1 MSKIKILIYTLEKY
15 NLQTRIVSFPDQENL
30 LKEVVVKLTLF
41 MNSNR
46 AFSRKLGQRLILAKK
61 GTLFEEKTKKVTT
74 NFITLYSNQF
84 LSVLD
89 ENKALYNF
97 QKMGQGLKAGC
108 CFCLRLGSG
117 QY

>member
-46 AFSRKLGQRLILAKK
+46 AFSRKIRAASDIGQK
-61 GTLFEEKTKKVTT
+61 GHFV
-74 NFITLYSNQF
+74 
-84 LSVLD
+84 
-89 ENKALYNF
+89 
-97 QKMGQGLKAGC
+97 
-108 CFCLRLGSG
+108 
-117 QY
+117 